1 MTRWDS
7 MLRKSCKKFLMCTDS
22 FFKFS
27 KSPNFTKHYN
37 WNVQMSENNS
47 SLNFCLFLKQWQ
59 DETVCYGNH
68 VKSSQCAPTVRS
80 FATTQ
85 SKVKLSVRDLG
96 CATYQTTASPAWLA
110 KNRPLFVKYRPEIGI
125 LLPKLFWPTVRK
137 NCFSDREKLLKF

>member
-1 MTRWDS
+1 M
-7 MLRKSCKKFLMCTDS
+7 CKWVKIILLI
-22 FFKFS
+22 
-27 KSPNFTKHYN
+27 
-37 WNVQMSENNS
+37 NS
-47 SLNFCLFLKQWQ
+47 TLIFVLFLKQWQ

-125 LLPKLFWPTVRK
+125 LLP
-137 NCFSDREKLLKF
+137 NCFDLMWEKNVLVIEKNFWNSRLKAENFQIFWDHQNNERS

>member
-1 MTRWDS
+1 M
-7 MLRKSCKKFLMCTDS
+7 CKWVKIILLI
-22 FFKFS
+22 
-27 KSPNFTKHYN
+27 
-37 WNVQMSENNS
+37 NS
-47 SLNFCLFLKQWQ
+47 TLIFVLFLKQWQ

-137 NCFSDREKLLKF
+137 NCFSDRENFAKNLRSLEQFIPRSEQILVTECFFSLFLEIS

>member
-1 MTRWDS
+1 M
-7 MLRKSCKKFLMCTDS
+7 CKWVKIILLI
-22 FFKFS
+22 
-27 KSPNFTKHYN
+27 
-37 WNVQMSENNS
+37 NS
-47 SLNFCLFLKQWQ
+47 TLIFVLFLKQWQ

-110 KNRPLFVKYRPEIGI
+110 KNRPLFVKYRPEIY
-125 LLPKLFWPTVRK
+125 LFS
-137 NCFSDREKLLKF
+137 NFSCRFLNPNYFFQFELQSFYRIGSEKPPVTSWNTFVFE

>member
-1 MTRWDS
+1 MT
-7 MLRKSCKKFLMCTDS
+7 
-22 FFKFS
+22 
-27 KSPNFTKHYN
+27 
-37 WNVQMSENNS
+37 ENNPKNS
-47 SLNFCLFLKQWQ
+47 SLTFFLFVKQRQ

-110 KNRPLFVKYRPEIGI
+110 KNRPLFVKYCPEIFHNFDYCDFVKI
-125 LLPKLFWPTVRK
+125 RKSQKQLLLVSIFQEANENV
-137 NCFSDREKLLKF
+137 FIISDLDSKMGQIKK